1 MKYTAKLCAAVAALA
16 GCMAFGAHAGEPF
29 KIGFIGS
36 LTGPLATLST
46 DIKDGFD
53 LALKQR
59 QGKLGGAETVVLYGD
74 DQLNPD
80 IGKQVYERFSKS
92 EKVDVVTGMAFSNV
106 VMALAPTA
114 FNDKIFFI
122 NANAGPKD
130 LAGAGCNYYYF
141 NPTWHTSALSEAA
154 GSYAKRRGYKRAFL
168 ISPNYA
174 IAREHLDGFE
184 REYQGEIAGRALAKI
199 NQLDFSVEIGQLRAA
214 NPDVVFMA
222 LWGPMA
228 INFLKQLQQAG
239 LSQKVDIVAPG
250 FAVDED
256 SLPALGAA
264 ALGIYNTSQW
274 SADLDNEANK
284 RFVEAFQQEY
294 KRPASIYA
302 AQGYEVG
309 LLLDAAIRDS
319 NGNYKDDKVFHDAL
333 MAANFDSIRGH
344 FRFAPNQN
352 VSQHVYLRQVVKDD
366 SGKTT
371 NRLAER
377 EPVVSDQTDPYGA
390 DCKISAP

>member
-1 MKYTAKLCAAVAALA
+1 MKHTVKLCAAAVAACLS
-16 GCMAFGAHAGEPF
+16 FGGHASEPF

-36 LTGPLATLST
+36 LTGPLSTLNK

-53 LALKQR
+53 LAVKQK
-59 QGKLGGAETVVLYGD
+59 QGRLGGVDTVVLHGD
-74 DQLNPD
+74 DQSNPD
-80 IGKQVYERFSKS
+80 VGKQVYERFSKS
-92 EKVDVVTGMAFSNV
+92 ENVDVITGMAFSNV
-106 VMALAPTA
+106 MLALAPAA
-114 FNDKIFFI
+114 FNDKVFFI
-122 NANAGPKD
+122 NSNAGPKD

-154 GSYAKRRGYKRAFL
+154 GAYAKQHGYKRAFL

-174 IAREHLDGFE
+174 VAREHLDGFE
-184 REYQGEIAGRALAKI
+184 SEYQGEIAGRALAKI
-199 NQLDFSVEIGQLRAA
+199 NQLDFSVEIGQLRAG

-228 INFLKQLQQAG
+228 VNFLKQLHQSG
-239 LSQKVDIVAPG
+239 LNKKVDVIAPG

-256 SLPALGAA
+256 SLSALGDA

-274 SADLDNEANK
+274 SSDLDNAANEK
-284 RFVEAFQQEY
+284 FVADFKQEY

-319 NGNYKDDKVFHDAL
+319 NGSHKDDKVLHDAL
-333 MAANFDSIRGH
+333 MKADYDSIRGH
-344 FRFAPNQN
+344 FKFAPNQN
-352 VSQHVYLRQVVKDD
+352 AIQHIYLRQVVQDEN
-366 SGKTT
+366 GKLA
-371 NRLAER
+371 NRLANK
-377 EPVVSDQTDPYGA
+377 EPVHRDHTDPYGA
-390 DCKISAP
+390 ECKMVAP

>member
-1 MKYTAKLCAAVAALA
+1 MNYSMKLCAAALA
-16 GCMAFGAHAGEPF
+16 GCMSFGAQAEEPF

-36 LTGPLATLST
+36 LSGPLATLSL

-53 LALKQR
+53 LAVKQKEGR
-59 QGKLGGAETVVLYGD
+59 LGGVDTVVLHGD
-74 DQLNPD
+74 DQSNPD
-80 IGKQVYERFSKS
+80 VGKQVYERFSKS
-92 EKVDVVTGMAFSNV
+92 ENVDVITGMAFSNV
-106 VMALAPTA
+106 MLALAPAA

-154 GSYAKRRGYKRAFL
+154 GTYAKQHGYKRAFL

-174 IAREHLDGFE
+174 VAREHLDGFE
-184 REYQGEIAGRALAKI
+184 SEYQGEIAGRALAKI

-228 INFLKQLQQAG
+228 VNFLKQLHQTG
-239 LSQKVDIVAPG
+239 LNKKIDVIAPG

-256 SLPALGAA
+256 SLAALGDA

-274 SADLDNEANK
+274 SADLDNASNQK
-284 RFVEAFQQEY
+284 FVADFQQTY

-309 LLLDAAIRDS
+309 LLLDAAIRDA
-319 NGNYKDDKVFHDAL
+319 GGKHKEDAALHGAL
-333 MAANFDSIRGH
+333 MKADFDSIRGY
-344 FRFAPNQN
+344 FQFAPNQN
-352 VSQHVYLRQVVKDD
+352 VSQHIYLRQVVKDE
-366 SGKTT
+366 SGKLM
-371 NRLAER
+371 NRLASS
-377 EPVVSDQTDPYGA
+377 EPVHRDQTDPYGA
-390 DCKISAP
+390 ECKIATP